1 MNAGLLIGFLPASYS
16 YFDNIERLKQ
26 MIERRFTSRVS
37 NLRRRG
43 SLRRKKQ
50 WSSNRAE
57 TRLYFSPAMNAHL
70 KSEVLLL
77 RKLLV
82 CVSAVGARH
91 VVPLQL

>member
-1 MNAGLLIGFLPASYS
+1 MNAGLLICLLHASYS
-16 YFDNIERLKQ
+16 YFDNVERLKQ

-57 TRLYFSPAMNAHL
+57 TRLYFSQPMNAHL

-82 CVSAVGARH
+82 YMLAVGARH
-91 VVPLQL
+91 VAPLQL